1 MNVPGMGEIGKE
13 KGVSGLLQGRDGG
26 RGIKRVK

>member
-1 MNVPGMGEIGKE
+1 VNVPGMGEIGKE
-13 KGVSGLLQGRDGG
+13 KEVRGLLQGRDGG